1 MRTPTALLCIFAGF
15 GSRSAQTTLK
25 DRRAVKTPILTAIR
39 NDNRKWKKD
48 REELRSSFDPPR
60 SDPGPRA
67 GAPSFFFR
75 AVRSPGWAAPRVTAL
90 PDNHSWLHHGFGGSA
105 LRDFLDPRCDS
116 STADLFGESRLAGAG
131 GADDLPD
138 DGDYPA
144 SDAESDAESE
154 WDAAS
159 VTAPPASPHETARTL
174 FTTPAQDDLM
184 TDILAELTQRHGVR
198 VRLLGDVV
206 DDSTWREAPL
216 RTL

>member
-138 DGDYPA
+138 DGDYAA
-144 SDAESDAESE
+144 SDAKSE
-154 WDAAS
+154 WDAVS
-159 VTAPPASPHETARTL
+159 VTATLVTARDGAHAVYHARAGRPDDGHPGRAHATVRGTC
-174 FTTPAQDDLM
+174 TTARRRGRRFDL
-184 TDILAELTQRHGVR
+184 A
-198 VRLLGDVV
+198 
-206 DDSTWREAPL
+206 
-216 RTL
+216 

>member
-60 SDPGPRA
+60 SDPAPRA
-67 GAPSFFFR
+67 GAPSLFFR
-75 AVRSPGWAAPRVTAL
+75 AVRSPGWAALRVTAL

-144 SDAESDAESE
+144 SDAESE
-154 WDAAS
+154 WDAVS
-159 VTAPPASPHETARTL
+159 VTAPPASPHETAHTL

-184 TDILAELTQRHGVR
+184 TDILAELTQRYGVR

>member
-60 SDPGPRA
+60 SDPRPRA
-67 GAPSFFFR
+67 GAPSSFFR

-105 LRDFLDPRCDS
+105 LRNFLDPRCDS
-116 STADLFGESRLAGAG
+116 STADLFGESRLAGAV

-138 DGDYPA
+138 DGDSPA
-144 SDAESDAESE
+144 SDAESECDAV
-154 WDAAS
+154 S
-159 VTAPPASPHETARTL
+159 VTAPPSSPHETAHTL

-184 TDILAELTQRHGVR
+184 TDILAELTQRYGVR

>member
-116 STADLFGESRLAGAG
+116 STADLFGESRMDGGAGA
-131 GADDLPD
+131 A
-138 DGDYPA
+138 
-144 SDAESDAESE
+144 AESE

-159 VTAPPASPHETARTL
+159 VTAPPSSPHETAHTL

-184 TDILAELTQRHGVR
+184 TDILAELTQRYGVR